1 MDGGP
6 RGGPLDGRRSAET
19 LLGASEIRALATE
32 LDLTPTKRWG
42 QNFVV
47 DANTVRRIVRVA
59 DVSGLD
65 VVEVG
70 PGLGSL
76 TLGLTEVGARVAA
89 VEIDPRLAELLP
101 QTVARKQPDARL
113 EVVQHDALTIEQLPF
128 APQAIVAN
136 LPYNVSVPVLIH
148 LLERFPSIE
157 RALVMVQS
165 EVGHRLAAR
174 PGSKIY
180 GSPSAKVAWWGS
192 WALEGD
198 VSRQIFWP
206 VPNVDSV
213 LVGFRR
219 GPAMGSEA
227 LRRRTFTVIEGAFG
241 QRRKMLRQALS
252 GLYGSSA
259 AATEVLERA
268 GVDPTLR
275 GEALAL
281 ADFIRIAE
289 AGVAG
294 SEDAARE
301 G

>member
-1 MDGGP
+1 MHETIDGP
-6 RGGPLDGRRSAET
+6 ATGGRPSAET
-19 LLGASEIRALATE
+19 LLGASEIRSLAAQ
-32 LDLTPTKRWG
+32 LDLTPAKRWG

-47 DANTVRRIVRVA
+47 DANTVRRIVRTA
-59 DVSGLD
+59 DVAGLD

-76 TLGLTEVGARVAA
+76 TLGLTEVDARVAA

-101 QTVARKQPDARL
+101 RTVARKQPDARL
-113 EVVQHDALTIEQLPF
+113 EVVQHDALTLEELPF

-148 LLERFPSIE
+148 LLERFGSID

-174 PGSKIY
+174 PGSKTY
-180 GSPSAKVAWWGS
+180 GSPSAKVAWWGQ

-206 VPNVDSV
+206 VPGVDSV

-219 GPAMGSEA
+219 GPSMGSEQ
-227 LRRRTFTVIEGAFG
+227 LRKRTFAVIDGAFG

-252 GLYGSSA
+252 GVFGSSA

-268 GVDPTLR
+268 GVEPTLR
-275 GEALAL
+275 GEALEL

-289 AGVAG
+289 AAG
-294 SEDAARE
+294 AGPASATDR
-301 G
+301 

>member
-1 MDGGP
+1 MSTEGTPGQSSDAAAQG
-6 RGGPLDGRRSAET
+6 RGSAET
-19 LLGASEIRALATE
+19 LLGAAEIRSLAAR

-47 DANTVRRIVRVA
+47 DANTVRRIVRTA
-59 DVSGLD
+59 DVAGRD

-76 TLGLTEVGARVAA
+76 TLGLTEAGARVAA

-101 QTVARKQPDARL
+101 ETVGRKQPDARL
-113 EVVQHDALTIEQLPF
+113 EVVHHDALTLESLPF
-128 APQAIVAN
+128 PPEAIVAN

-148 LLERFPSIE
+148 LLERFPTID
-157 RALVMVQS
+157 RALVMVQA
-165 EVGHRLAAR
+165 EVGHRLAAKS
-174 PGSKIY
+174 GSKTY
-180 GSPSAKVAWWGS
+180 GSPSAKVAWWGQ

-219 GPAMGSEA
+219 GPSRGSEE
-227 LRRRTFTVIEGAFG
+227 LRRATFAVIDGAFG

-252 GLYGSSA
+252 GVYGSAA

-268 GVDPTLR
+268 GVEPTLR
-275 GEALAL
+275 GEALEL
-281 ADFIRIAE
+281 DDFIRIAE
-289 AGVAG
+289 AGP
-294 SEDAARE
+294 AR
-301 G
+301 

>member
-1 MDGGP
+1 MHETIDGTAA
-6 RGGPLDGRRSAET
+6 GGRPSAET
-19 LLGASEIRALATE
+19 LLGASEIRSLAAQ
-32 LDLTPTKRWG
+32 LDLTPAKRWG

-47 DANTVRRIVRVA
+47 DANTVRRIVRTA
-59 DVSGLD
+59 DVAGLD

-76 TLGLTEVGARVAA
+76 TLGLTEVDARVAA

-101 QTVARKQPDARL
+101 RTVARKQPDARL
-113 EVVQHDALTIEQLPF
+113 EVVQHDALTLEALPF

-157 RALVMVQS
+157 RALVMVQA

-174 PGSKIY
+174 PGSKTY
-180 GSPSAKVAWWGS
+180 GSPSAKVAWWGQ

-206 VPNVDSV
+206 VPGVDSV

-219 GPAMGSEA
+219 GPSMGSEE
-227 LRRRTFTVIEGAFG
+227 LRKRTFTVIDGAFG

-252 GLYGSSA
+252 GVFGSSA

-268 GVDPTLR
+268 GVEPTLR
-275 GEALAL
+275 GEALEL

-289 AGVAG
+289 AGEPTSA
-294 SEDAARE
+294 
-301 G
+301 